1 MINLF
6 HEITKEITVYVPVN
20 EILNRLDKIT
30 DNMRWQF
37 LQNKNQNATILYI
50 NRKKGCENFIWR

>member
-30 DNMRWQF
+30 DNMR
-37 LQNKNQNATILYI
+37 
-50 NRKKGCENFIWR
+50 